1 MIEKR
6 LRLPAWGIATLCSAA
21 VAIVLPGCGGR
32 SHDERAAPRA
42 DAVTVETVALDS
54 TSGGVMVLPARIKAR
69 EEATITSRV
78 AGRLTT
84 LLVREGDRVH
94 AGQSLARF
102 DAPESRRALAATR
115 REWEAAKLAQDV
127 AQRQSARM
135 DSLFTLQ
142 VASQRDR
149 ELAENARRDAEA
161 RYEAAQSDLESLE
174 AALEARSPFDG
185 VVVRRHVDPGADVQP
200 GAPLLDVRSAEGV
213 EIFVPVP
220 EAAVPALDAARLFYQ
235 SGDGPWRPAR
245 LTRLEGMTDF
255 ATRTRTAH
263 LAPVGPPAPE
273 PGAFARVRLE
283 SPDLPDAAVRALPA
297 SSIVRRGALTGAFVI
312 ENDRAMLRWLKL
324 GREQGGTVEVISGLW
339 PGERVARDAAGLAD
353 GVPVRIRS

>member
-1 MIEKR
+1 MTR
-6 LRLPAWGIATLCSAA
+6 SRPCLLACLLAALATPA
-21 VAIVLPGCGGR
+21 VPGCGGR
-32 SHDERAAPRA
+32 PGGAHSTVPAEP
-42 DAVTVETVALDS
+42 VTIETVALDS
-54 TSGGVMVLPARIKAR
+54 TSGGAMVLPARVKAR
-69 EEATITSRV
+69 EEASITSRV

-102 DAPESRRALAATR
+102 DAPESRRALTAAR
-115 REWEAAKLAQDV
+115 REWESAKLAQDV
-127 AQRQSARM
+127 AQRQQARI
-135 DSLFTLQ
+135 DSLFGLQ

-149 ELAENARRDAEA
+149 ELAENERRAAEA

-220 EAAVPALDAARLFYQ
+220 EAAVAALSTARLSYQ
-235 SGDGPWRPAR
+235 TGDGPWHPAR
-245 LTRLEGMTDF
+245 LTRLEGSTDYT
-255 ATRTRTAH
+255 TRTRAAH

-283 SPDLPDAAVRALPA
+283 SPDLPDAAVRELPA

-312 ENDRAMLRWLKL
+312 ENDHAVLRWLKL
-324 GREQGGTVEVISGLW
+324 GREQAGAVEVISGLW